1 MRFLV
6 FTLPVLLCAPLQAQ
20 TRTVVSDGAAPI
32 QAPIQAPVQTPI
44 SKSYETLRRSYRI
57 DAAVTPETVRADVA
71 GNAGRA
77 LEIVGRVSGSMTT
90 ARGRTVIFDIES
102 GTLNFVLPPEILGAD
117 LVSAGQSVRGLF
129 LVSAE
134 DGAAVFGPIAFSS
147 APEWQE
153 PVNPAVSNAANAII
167 KAPAKPFDD
176 GVLVMPQGGD
186 MALPDVPPMVRMAM
200 PSHGAREGAPPRM
213 VAPMPVKRTGGNA
226 EVAAYVALARRF
238 NPKLTQGQSNEIGAA
253 IVSASRK
260 YGIDARYLASI
271 IAVESDF
278 DIYCLSSS
286 GAMGLAQLMP
296 FNLRPNGV
304 TNAWNPTQNIHGGA
318 KMLRKSLDE
327 YRGRADATLL
337 ATAAYNAGGG
347 AVRRAGYR
355 VPNGKQVQRYVWKVY
370 NQYKAFAPELFASR

>member
-1 MRFLV
+1 MRYLV
-6 FTLPVLLCAPLQAQ
+6 FTLPVLLCAPVQAQ
-20 TRTVVSDGAAPI
+20 TRTVVSDGAAPN
-32 QAPIQAPVQTPI
+32 QTPI
-44 SKSYETLRRSYRI
+44 TKSYETLRRSYRI
-57 DAAVTPETVRADVA
+57 DATISPETVRADVA
-71 GNAGRA
+71 GNAGRV
-77 LEIVGRVSGSMTT
+77 LEILGRVSGSMTT
-90 ARGRTVIFDIES
+90 AQGRTVIFDSEN
-102 GTLNFVLPPEILGAD
+102 GPLRFLLPPEIPGAD

-129 LVSAE
+129 LVADE
-134 DGAAVFGPIAFSS
+134 DGAAAFGPIAFAS
-147 APEWQE
+147 APEWE
-153 PVNPAVSNAANAII
+153 ESAVAAVASADSALI

-176 GVLVMPQGGD
+176 GVVVMPQGGD

-200 PSHGAREGAPPRM
+200 PSHNARTGAAPRM
-213 VAPMPVKRTGGNA
+213 VAPMPLKRTGGSA
-226 EVAAYVALARRF
+226 EVASYVALARRF
-238 NPKLTQGQSNEIGAA
+238 NPKLTSAQSNEIGAA

-260 YGIDARYLASI
+260 YGMDARYLASI

-286 GAMGLAQLMP
+286 GAMGLTQLMP

-318 KMLRKSLDE
+318 RHLRRSLDE
-327 YRGRADATLL
+327 YRNRPDATLL

>member
-6 FTLPVLLCAPLQAQ
+6 FALPVLLSAPLCAQ
-20 TRTVVSDGAAPI
+20 TRTVVSDGVVANNANS
-32 QAPIQAPVQTPI
+32 APVQTPVTR
-44 SKSYETLRRSYRI
+44 SYDALRRSYRI
-57 DAAVTPETVRADVA
+57 DASVTPVTVRADVS
-71 GNAGRA
+71 GNAGRV
-77 LEIVGRVSGSMTT
+77 LEIIGRVSGSMTT
-90 ARGRTVIFDIES
+90 SKGRTIIFDSES
-102 GTLNFVLPPEILGAD
+102 GPLSFVLSADILGGELIA
-117 LVSAGQSVRGLF
+117 AGQSIRGLF

-134 DGAAVFGPIAFSS
+134 AGDAVFAPVAFATAPEFEARGDASTSS
-147 APEWQE
+147 ATD
-153 PVNPAVSNAANAII
+153 ALI
-167 KAPAKPFDD
+167 KAPAKPFD
-176 GVLVMPQGGD
+176 GGILVMPQGGD
-186 MALPDVPPMVRMAM
+186 MALPDVPPMTRMAM
-200 PSHGAREGAPPRM
+200 PSRAPRGESRPRT
-213 VAPMPVKRTGGNA
+213 VAPMPLRSGGNSSDA
-226 EVAAYVALARRF
+226 AAYIALARRF
-238 NPKLTQGQSNEIGAA
+238 NPKLTAAQSNEIGAA
-253 IVSASRK
+253 IVSASRT

-318 KMLRKSLDE
+318 KMLRRSLDE

-355 VPNGKQVQRYVWKVY
+355 VPNGSQVQRYVWKVY